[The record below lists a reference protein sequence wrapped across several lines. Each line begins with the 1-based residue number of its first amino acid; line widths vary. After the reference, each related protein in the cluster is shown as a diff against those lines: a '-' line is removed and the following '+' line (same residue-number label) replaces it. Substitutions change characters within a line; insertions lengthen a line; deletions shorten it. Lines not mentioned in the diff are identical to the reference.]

1 VRNKNQIKERGLN
14 MKKSKST
21 TKHHIKTADQA
32 KDFILGRMAKVLND
46 CLNHDIDDSFACEI
60 VHYLTGQILLSRGET
75 AVFEHILNQ
84 LVEHNQELFMT
95 DEFKEDDD
103 GTFH

>member
-1 VRNKNQIKERGLN
+1 

-21 TKHHIKTADQA
+21 TKPRKSQIDTQEQA

-46 CLNHDIDDSFACEI
+46 CLNHDIDDGFVCEI
-60 VHYLTGQILLSRGET
+60 VLFLTGQILLSRGEIV
-75 AVFEHILNQ
+75 VFEHILNQ
-84 LVEHNQELFMT
+84 LVENNQELF
-95 DEFKEDDD
+95 DVCKSDNDYDDD